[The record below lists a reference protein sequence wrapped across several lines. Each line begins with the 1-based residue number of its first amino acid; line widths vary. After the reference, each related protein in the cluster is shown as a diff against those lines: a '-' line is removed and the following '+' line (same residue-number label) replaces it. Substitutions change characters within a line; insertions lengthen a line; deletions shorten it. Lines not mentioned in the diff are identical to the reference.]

1 MCKLTTPTSVA
12 WSQKAKCTNNLPRR
26 ARPTR
31 VSPAAQRQTASDKQG
46 HHGAKWQRHKLM
58 KKRLGMGRSEDAPIV
73 SEWGATKRRS
83 EALQDDDTCETMIVA
98 ELQRLVFSLS
108 IFSRHAAPHPLHS
121 RISGYRE
128 ALADDGRVP
137 VSSSSSSSSTIAAE
151 TWRTKGSNKS
161 TKILHRIGRL
171 AAAGPVRSA
180 ETPRWPLFR
189 ASHFPLYPACLPD
202 QCQCQCHCCVWE
214 SKVVLVVPRQR
225 FQVDCVYPRPCP
237 RPRPR
242 SRPERAVFV
251 DGSLG
256 LSMAMSNCGRVV
268 VALRPRKQRRGRGA
282 SHFKHLMMQ
291 SGGTSSPIIGIIP
304 PPHSPSPQAANW
316 NPSFVSRPSR
326 APVSL
331 PPPEPPQCWAAH
343 WMPGMR
349 LNQWSL
355 RSSAAW
361 LLGRR
366 DWSRQTNNIGGPRP
380 VRCPCRIVSHRIV
393 PLPSI
398 THRPR
403 FLCLSCSLPATPRF
417 APRRH
422 RPTSRFRLHASVG
435 TVHRPL
441 PCPLPHCPG

>member
-1 MCKLTTPTSVA
+1 MCKLTTPKSVA

-31 VSPAAQRQTASDKQG
+31 VSPAARRQTASDKQG

-137 VSSSSSSSSTIAAE
+137 VSSSSSSTIAAE

-189 ASHFPLYPACLPD
+189 ASHFPLLPILPAC
-202 QCQCQCHCCVWE
+202 QI
-214 SKVVLVVPRQR
+214 SASASAIVVFGSERWCSWGRVRG
-225 FQVDCVYPRPCP
+225 
-237 RPRPR
+237 
-242 SRPERAVFV
+242 SRLIVCIHV
-251 DGSLG
+251 HVHVHVQGHG
-256 LSMAMSNCGRVV
+256 LSGPCLLTEA
-268 VALRPRKQRRGRGA
+268 
-282 SHFKHLMMQ
+282 
-291 SGGTSSPIIGIIP
+291 
-304 PPHSPSPQAANW
+304 
-316 NPSFVSRPSR
+316 
-326 APVSL
+326 
-331 PPPEPPQCWAAH
+331 WAC
-343 WMPGMR
+343 
-349 LNQWSL
+349 QW
-355 RSSAAW
+355 
-361 LLGRR
+361 
-366 DWSRQTNNIGGPRP
+366 
-380 VRCPCRIVSHRIV
+380 PCRIAAVLWS
-393 PLPSI
+393 
-398 THRPR
+398 
-403 FLCLSCSLPATPRF
+403 
-417 APRRH
+417 
-422 RPTSRFRLHASVG
+422 
-435 TVHRPL
+435 
-441 PCPLPHCPG
+441 PCGRGSKGGGGERAILNI